1 MFFSPNHIM
10 IVTFSDIVYF
20 ITVKSGNLILVDNI
34 PIVNSNRYYKQFKLN
49 STLLGINYNNTLHK
63 IYSCLAS

>member
-1 MFFSPNHIM
+1 MFFSRNHIM

-34 PIVNSNRYYKQFKLN
+34 PIVNSNKHYKQFKLN

-63 IYSCLAS
+63 IYSCSTS